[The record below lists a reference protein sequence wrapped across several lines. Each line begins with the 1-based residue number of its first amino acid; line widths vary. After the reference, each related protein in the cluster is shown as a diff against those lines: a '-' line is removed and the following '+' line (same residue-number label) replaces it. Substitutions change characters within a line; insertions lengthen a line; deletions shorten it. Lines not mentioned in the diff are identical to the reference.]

1 MKTLIQLLVVLT
13 VVGFGA
19 RAPQAHHS
27 FAATFK
33 SDETIAVEGVV
44 TEFSFTN
51 PHILVYLDVT
61 DADGSVTN
69 WMSEGAA
76 ANLMRRSGW
85 DRDTL
90 ESGDVIRVHGNSTH
104 DGSPMVSIESID
116 VLEGGAVV
124 RTLSRDRRGARARA
138 AAAVDTATLPLRLAD
153 GRPNLT
159 GAWIQDFGARRG
171 PPGSEDPPVPL
182 SEAGEAAQAAFDPAN
197 DPQIFC
203 DPPGLVRQAGMTPH
217 PLRITQN
224 DDHVVFEWEEYGG
237 RRIVYFG
244 DELALPGPGTYLGD
258 SIARY
263 EGDTLVVETV
273 NLMGGNPS
281 NPSGYPLS
289 DRTTTVERYSRADDS
304 RNIPTI
310 SIEVA
315 VTDPVNLSD
324 TWTMRRSKVYS
335 AGYEFIENDCRPPLR
350 ERR

>member
-1 MKTLIQLLVVLT
+1 MKTLVQLSVILT
-13 VVGFGA
+13 VVGLDA
-19 RAPQAHHS
+19 SAAQAHHS

-44 TEFSFTN
+44 TEFSFRN

-90 ESGDVIRVHGNSTH
+90 QPGDVVRVHGNSTH
-104 DGSPMVSIESID
+104 DGSPMVSIDSID
-116 VLEGGAVV
+116 VLENGTVV
-124 RTLSRDRRGARARA
+124 RTLSRDRRGARDRA

-159 GAWIQDFGARRG
+159 GAWTQDFGARRG
-171 PPGSEDPPVPL
+171 PPGSRDAPIPL
-182 SEAGEAAQAAFDPAN
+182 SEAGEAAQAAYNPAN

-244 DELALPGPGTYLGD
+244 DELAPPGPGTYLGD

-263 EGDTLVVETV
+263 EGDALVVETV
-273 NLMGGNPS
+273 NLLGEMPVNPT
-281 NPSGYPLS
+281 GYPLS
-289 DRTTTVERYSRADDS
+289 DQVTTVERYSRADDS
-304 RNIPTI
+304 AGRPGI
-310 SIEVA
+310 SIEMV
-315 VTDPVNLSD
+315 VTDPVNLTD
-324 TWTMRRSKVYS
+324 PWTVSRTKVYS

-350 ERR
+350 ERG

>member
-1 MKTLIQLLVVLT
+1 MKTLVQLLVILT
-13 VVGFGA
+13 VVGIGA

-44 TEFSFTN
+44 TEFSFRN

-85 DRDTL
+85 DRDTFQP
-90 ESGDVIRVHGNSTH
+90 GDVIRVHGNSTH
-104 DGSPMVSIESID
+104 DGSPMVAIESID

-124 RTLSRDRRGARARA
+124 RTLSRDRRGAGARA
-138 AAAVDTATLPLRLAD
+138 AAAVDTVTLPLRLAD

-159 GAWIQDFGARRG
+159 GAWIQNFAARRG
-171 PPGSEDPPVPL
+171 PPGSQDPSIPL
-182 SEAGEAAQAAFDPAN
+182 SEAGEAAQAAYDPAN

-237 RRIVYFG
+237 RRVV
-244 DELALPGPGTYLGD
+244 YLGD
-258 SIARY
+258 EPAPPGPRTLLGDSVARY
-263 EGDTLVVETV
+263 DDDTLVVETV
-273 NLMGGNPS
+273 NLMGGNPA
-281 NPSGYPLS
+281 NPSGYPLG
-289 DRTTTVERYSRADDS
+289 DLTTTVERYSRADDPQYGPL
-304 RNIPTI
+304 IA
-310 SIEVA
+310 IEMV
-315 VTDPVNLSD
+315 VTDPEFLTDDWIV
-324 TWTMRRSKVYS
+324 RRSKVYS